1 MHYINSDRAV
11 YSDLNPRDGGQSLY
25 PMCTV
30 FYVAEKNL
38 VSGKTC
44 LLDQLQAF
52 QNGVHGPAAVAA
64 AAIQVNAASNK
75 PTVVTPSGEV
85 VTSPNPPPPPPVTS
99 HGGGHETRR
108 ISFVIN
114 NTDGDNESI
123 TSSQTTLAVQVHNA
137 SLFWGK

>member
-1 MHYINSDRAV
+1 MKGRKK
-11 YSDLNPRDGGQSLY
+11 
-25 PMCTV
+25 T
-30 FYVAEKNL
+30 L

-85 VTSPNPPPPPPVTS
+85 VTSPNPPPPPVTS
-99 HGGGHETRR
+99 HGGHETRR

-123 TSSQTTLAVQVHNA
+123 TSSQTTLAVQV
-137 SLFWGK
+137 L